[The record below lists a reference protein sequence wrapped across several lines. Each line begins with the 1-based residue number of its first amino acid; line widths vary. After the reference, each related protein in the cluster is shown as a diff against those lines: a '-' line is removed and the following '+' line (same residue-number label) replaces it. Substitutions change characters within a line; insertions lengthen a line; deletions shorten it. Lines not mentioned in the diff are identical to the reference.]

1 MQSTTLKRYCTA
13 LICWALVFSAT
24 ASLAQDHKAPA
35 SAPPPPSQTQLQTR
49 QQPQQAS
56 APPSQQDSLLQAVNQ
71 RLNDSL
77 RERDAIIR
85 NLLERV
91 AELEWR
97 VNGGFTTSPKDL
109 VTAKP
114 VSSSSSIPA
123 PSAGATSSINSVVA
137 NSGYDA
143 EERQASQ
150 ALDQALIVRGG
161 LLLPSGTVEIDNTT
175 SYFSSTTDRINI
187 DGFALLP
194 VLVVGDIASQRVRKD
209 LLLPTFSTRLGL
221 PGKLQFDAYIPY
233 GYQLNRTVDVNNTQ
247 TSQSTFGLGDI
258 MFGMSRQ
265 LSVEHGRI
273 PDLLANVRFK
283 TTTGVDS
290 FNLNSSQTA
299 LGTGFYAVQGNLT
312 MAKSNDPVVFF
323 GNLSYTANLNGTH
336 SIPANDPDNPGAMV
350 PGHFKPGDSVGFQL
364 GSILSLNPETS
375 MTIGWDQ
382 RFTRATT
389 LNDKTVPASFLV
401 EGSLRLGASYLYA
414 PGRTLDLSFGV
425 GLTPDTPNLQFS
437 VGLPIRRALWKPKSN
452 VH

>member
-1 MQSTTLKRYCTA
+1 MQAPRIRQHCSA
-13 LICWALVFSAT
+13 LICWALVLSAT
-24 ASLAQDHKAPA
+24 AIQAQQGQ
-35 SAPPPPSQTQLQTR
+35 APPAAPPQQQPQLQTR
-49 QQPQQAS
+49 QQPSHAPMTQQE
-56 APPSQQDSLLQAVNQ
+56 SLLAAVNKS
-71 RLNDSL
+71 LNDAL

-91 AELEWR
+91 TELEWR
-97 VNGGFTTSPKDL
+97 VNNGFNGSPKEAL
-109 VTAKP
+109 AAKP
-114 VSSSSSIPA
+114 IGTPVSAPA
-123 PSAGATSSINSVVA
+123 PKAGASSAVTSVVT

-150 ALDQALIVRGG
+150 ALDQALLVRGG
-161 LLLPSGTVEIDNTT
+161 LLLPPGTLEIDNTA
-175 SYFSSTTDRINI
+175 SYFSSTSDRIDI

-194 VLVVGDIASQRVRKD
+194 VLVVGDISSQRVRKD
-209 LLLPTFSTRLGL
+209 LLLPTLSTRLGL
-221 PGKLQFDAYIPY
+221 PHKLQFETYVPY
-233 GYQLNRTVDVNNTQ
+233 GYQLNRTVDVDGTQ
-247 TSQSTFGLGDI
+247 TNQSTFGLGDI
-258 MFGMSRQ
+258 AFGVSRQ
-265 LSVEHGRI
+265 LTLEHGRV

-312 MAKSNDPVVFF
+312 AAKANDPVVFF

-336 SIPANDPDNPGAMV
+336 TVQSTDSNGQPTMV
-350 PGHFKPGDSVGFQL
+350 AGHFKPGDAVGFQL

-389 LNDKTVPASFLV
+389 LNNTVIPASFLV
-401 EGSLRLGASYLYA
+401 EGTLRLGMSYLYA
-414 PGRTLDLSFGV
+414 PGRTVDLSFGV

-437 VGLPIRRALWKPKSN
+437 IGFPIRRALWKPKN
-452 VH
+452 GVH